1 MTDFLIRD
9 IEPYVLEHLRRRA
22 QQNRRSL
29 QAEIKNAIAQSV
41 KLNKEESLALI
52 RHLQETS
59 PQQTTDS
66 TALIRE
72 DRDSR

>member
-9 IEPYVLEHLRRRA
+9 LDPHVLKQLRGRA
-22 QQNRRSL
+22 EAHGRSL
-29 QAEIKNAIAQSV
+29 QAEIHDTLKRSV
-41 KLNKEESLALI
+41 RLSKAESLDLLERHAALYPS
-52 RHLQETS
+52 LGK
-59 PQQTTDS
+59 DS